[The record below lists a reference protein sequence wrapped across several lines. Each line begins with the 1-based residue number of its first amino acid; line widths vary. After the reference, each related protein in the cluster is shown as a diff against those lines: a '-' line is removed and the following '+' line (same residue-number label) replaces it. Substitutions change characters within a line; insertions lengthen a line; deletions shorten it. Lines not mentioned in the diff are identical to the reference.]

1 MNYMLQV
8 RFTGADVT
16 INSLPAHEQQAIFA
30 EFEAIGQLARV
41 LDGNQLQS
49 TAPQRPYDCTTA
61 RPRPLTA

>member
-1 MNYMLQV
+1 MKYMLQV

-30 EFEAIGQLARV
+30 EFEAIGRRSRR
-41 LDGNQLQS
+41 NRLQS